1 MEIRKIQVTGAGDT
15 RIISL
20 PKEWAERH
28 NLDKGSNII
37 IKELTNGDLIIYP
50 QDSSQALEKRFA
62 RITESNHVTRDILAA
77 YLLGSDVIIVNPK
90 KGESFTYRS
99 EIKDLSRQLIGLEV
113 LGETKESIELH
124 FLIGEE
130 KENPKKYVK
139 RCFSIAN
146 LMQKDAIMAFLNSD
160 VKLAEEVIERDVEV
174 NRLYFLIVR
183 MLKIMV
189 ADKREISYLKSPAC
203 LDWRMVAAYGEDLGD
218 AAVEFAEI
226 IKDSPEMKN
235 KLSKAT
241 LGKIRSLSEITT
253 NVLSES
259 LDSFFSQN
267 VSSAEQLKY
276 KIRSQLQNL
285 HREIQ
290 DDISRL
296 EKEVVWQLSSL
307 LNFFKLLS
315 ETAIDIGDLVI
326 ANDTSLDSNS
336 LNND

>member
-50 QDSSQALEKRFA
+50 QDSLSEKRFS
-62 RITESNHVTRDILAA
+62 RIIESDHVSRDILAA
-77 YLLGSDVIIVNPK
+77 YLLGSDVIIVSSK
-90 KGESFTYRS
+90 KGESFSKRS
-99 EIKDLSRQLIGLEV
+99 EIKELSRQLIGLEV
-113 LGETKESIELH
+113 LGETKDSIELH

-146 LMQKDAIMAFLNSD
+146 LMQKDAFMAFLNSD
-160 VKLAEEVIERDVEV
+160 IILADEVIERDVEV

-189 ADKREISYLKSPAC
+189 DDKREISYLKSTAC

-218 AAVEFAEI
+218 AAVEFAEM
-226 IKDSPEMKN
+226 IKNSPEMKD
-235 KLSKAT
+235 KLSKTT
-241 LGKIRSLSEITT
+241 LSKIRTLSELTT
-253 NVLSES
+253 DVLKES
-259 LDSFFSQN
+259 LESFFSQN
-267 VSSAEQLKY
+267 VNVAEKLKNR
-276 KIRSQLQNL
+276 IRNQLQNL
-285 HREIQ
+285 HTEIQ
-290 DDISRL
+290 EDISKL
-296 EKEVVWQLSSL
+296 ETEVVWKLSSL
-307 LNFFKLLS
+307 LNFFKLLR

-326 ANDTSLDSNS
+326 ANDTSIDSDS
-336 LNND
+336 INNE